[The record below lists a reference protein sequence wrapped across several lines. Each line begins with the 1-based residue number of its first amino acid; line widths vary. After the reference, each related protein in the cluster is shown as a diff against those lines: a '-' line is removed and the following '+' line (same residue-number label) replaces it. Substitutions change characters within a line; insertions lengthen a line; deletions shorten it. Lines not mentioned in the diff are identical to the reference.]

1 MDRKQQVIDLWRRCF
16 DDSDEFVDLF
26 FSRVYKDENELTI
39 DKEGKVISAL
49 QIIPYTMTFW
59 GKEISVGYIY
69 GACTDPS
76 ERGMGHMTHL
86 VNEAFQIMK
95 DREVALAVTI
105 PANEGLFELY
115 RKSGFTEAFAYS
127 TDTFLLPESPI
138 TSAELVVMEPEVPS
152 SQDIYEF
159 FDSEMRKRNICMLHD
174 FDNFI
179 SIVRDYSLSGGH
191 IVAAIDNNEKIHGL
205 AFVLNHNGSMEN
217 NAVHIQEILYDD
229 IQVKFL
235 LLQEVIKQYGGDKA
249 VYRCVTNGMSNP
261 PYGMARVIDK
271 DRLIDAWLHK
281 NKHDGYTRE
290 ELKELD
296 TSALTQV
303 LLGYKRQD
311 AYMSLMFDQ

>member
-1 MDRKQQVIDLWRRCF
+1 MDRKQQVIDLWRKCF
-16 DDSDEFVDLF
+16 EDSDEFVDLF

-95 DREVALAVTI
+95 NREVALAVTI

-115 RKSGFTEAFAYS
+115 RKSGFTEAFTYS
-127 TDTFLLPESPI
+127 TDTFLLPNPPIASPN
-138 TSAELVVMEPEVPS
+138 LVVMEPEVPS

-159 FDSEMRKRNICMLHD
+159 FDSEMRKRDVCMLHD

-179 SIVRDYSLSGGH
+179 SIVRDYYLSGGH
-191 IVAAIDNNEKIHGL
+191 IVAAIDNDEKIHGL
-205 AFVLNHNGSMEN
+205 AFVLNHNESSED
-217 NAVHIQEILYDD
+217 NAVRIQEILYDD
-229 IQVKFL
+229 EQVKFL
-235 LLQEVIKQYGGDKA
+235 LLQETIRQYGRDKA

-261 PYGMARVIDK
+261 PYGMAKVIDK
-271 DRLIDAWLHK
+271 DRLIDAWSHK
-281 NKHDGYTRE
+281 NKHRGQTRE
-290 ELKELD
+290 KLKEMD
-296 TSALTQV
+296 TSALTQL
-303 LLGYKRQD
+303 LLGYKRQE